1 MAKQQ
6 PSQKQQQK
14 AKEKK
19 KAVVDQKKAKQ
30 ESKNVKKQEDDD
42 KQKEAQA
49 KAQAKEKAKELK
61 LEKKLK
67 AKLEKESAKKKKAEA
82 KASKKNSDKKNS
94 DKKTDVAS
102 KNKDF
107 INKSDD
113 DDDEE
118 QQEVKS
124 KISKKDLS
132 NAFVMTIII
141 LIASVSLFNVI
152 VSDIEY
158 KNSNGYV
165 KIDEFI
171 TTVGNGKNAI
181 QIGVAVGG
189 VNKDINKLDT
199 GSIKEC
205 ISEALLNIDLDTIN
219 QLGGY
224 EELKEHL
231 LSTLQLEF
239 GSEIQSISIHSLF
252 TQYVY

>member
-1 MAKQQ
+1 K
-6 PSQKQQQK
+6 
-14 AKEKK
+14 
-19 KAVVDQKKAKQ
+19 
-30 ESKNVKKQEDDD
+30 
-42 KQKEAQA
+42 
-49 KAQAKEKAKELK
+49 
-61 LEKKLK
+61 
-67 AKLEKESAKKKKAEA
+67 AKKKKLDA
-82 KASKKNSDKKNS
+82 KVSKKNSG
-94 DKKTDVAS
+94 KKTDVAS
-102 KNKDF
+102 KNKDY

-118 QQEVKS
+118 QEEVTS
-124 KISKKDLS
+124 KKSKKDLS
-132 NAFVMTIII
+132 NIFVITILI

-171 TTVGNGKNAI
+171 TTIGNGKNAI
-181 QIGVAVGG
+181 QIGVALGG
-189 VNKDINKLDT
+189 INKDINKLDT

-205 ISEALLNIDLDTIN
+205 VSEALLKIDLDTIN

>member
-30 ESKNVKKQEDDD
+30 DSKNAKKQEDDD
-42 KQKEAQA
+42 KKKDALA
-49 KAQAKEKAKELK
+49 KAQEKEKAKELK

-67 AKLEKESAKKKKAEA
+67 AKLEKEKAKKKKLDA
-82 KASKKNSDKKNS
+82 KVSKKNSG
-94 DKKTDVAS
+94 KKTDVAS
-102 KNKDF
+102 KNKDY

-118 QQEVKS
+118 QEEVTS
-124 KISKKDLS
+124 KKSKKDLS
-132 NAFVMTIII
+132 NIFVITILI

-171 TTVGNGKNAI
+171 TTIGNGKNAI
-181 QIGVAVGG
+181 QIGVALGG
-189 VNKDINKLDT
+189 INKDINKLDT

-205 ISEALLNIDLDTIN
+205 VSEALLKIDLDTIN